1 MVREICRVAAPAGS
15 ALTVTA
21 SSLLNLMERM
31 YQEQIV
37 FQETG
42 GTHGVALATP
52 EGAWFLLAE
61 DVGRHNAMD
70 KVIGRARFQGRD
82 LSRMVVLLSGRISLP
97 GGDSQ
102 AEGGKGMARI
112 LLIMSMIGSL
122 FMAANVAAETRIKCA
137 STTSTQNS
145 GLFDY
150 LLPIFEKKT
159 GIKVD
164 VVAVGTGAAIEIGKR
179 GDADVVMVHAK
190 QQELKAVEAGAF
202 VNRHDLMY
210 NDFVIIG
217 PANDP
222 LKIKGM
228 KTAADAFKKISGQKA
243 EFVSRGDKSG
253 TNTKELALWKTAG
266 IDPKGQKWYLE
277 VGQGMEKT
285 QRIANEKR
293 AFTLTDRGTW
303 LATKDKLEMVVV
315 LEGDPVLFNQYGVMA
330 VHPGK
335 HKQVKYKEAMA
346 FVDWLISPEGQK
358 AIGDFKDKSGNQL
371 FTPNAK

>member
-1 MVREICRVAAPAGS
+1 MLK
-15 ALTVTA
+15 AL
-21 SSLLNLMERM
+21 SLLM
-31 YQEQIV
+31 IV
-37 FQETG
+37 T
-42 GTHGVALATP
+42 
-52 EGAWFLLAE
+52 
-61 DVGRHNAMD
+61 
-70 KVIGRARFQGRD
+70 
-82 LSRMVVLLSGRISLP
+82 VVLTAGTGL
-97 GGDSQ
+97 
-102 AEGGKGMARI
+102 
-112 LLIMSMIGSL
+112 
-122 FMAANVAAETRIKCA
+122 AATRIKCA

-159 GIKVD
+159 GIHVD

-179 GDADVVMVHAK
+179 GDADMVMVHAK
-190 QQELKAVEAGAF
+190 QQELKAVKEGAF

-228 KTAADAFKKISGQKA
+228 KSAVEAFKKIAAAKTP
-243 EFVSRGDKSG
+243 FVSRGDKSG
-253 TNTKELALWKTAG
+253 TNTKELAIWKTAG
-266 IDPKGQKWYLE
+266 LDPKGQKWYLE

-293 AFTLTDRGTW
+293 AYTLTDRGTW
-303 LATKDKLEMVVV
+303 LSTKDKDKLDMAIV

-330 VHPGK
+330 VNPAK
-335 HKQVKYKEAMA
+335 HKHIKYKEAMV
-346 FVDWLISPEGQK
+346 FINWLISPEGQK
-358 AIGDFKDKSGNQL
+358 VIAAYKDKHGNQL